1 VRVGPQGTYRR
12 QRNSPRVPGSDDE
25 VGVMRGTINP
35 TAWWARAL
43 IVFGLLVS
51 LCAVPVDVGGA
62 SQAEI
67 SWASLGTLIPSAE
80 QSSQYGSPV
89 DASTTT
95 SAYAWCGSD
104 GIDVARTGGSVTP
117 VSDARVE
124 AMLAARELN
133 INDTS
138 KVACGV
144 VLTDPLDPDK
154 VYAGFEVGQN
164 HSIPPI
170 ATVAMYTSDGGAT
183 WHFIPPPAKMTYL
196 DFGGF
201 TLRGNV
207 VQAIFT
213 DEVTLARRSS
223 RWSIGAEAAGGGET
237 WDAVSLACPTVGPCV
252 SFGPELPQGA
262 CGMSSWQ
269 QALLVAVPGSLP
281 GDPLWEGTS
290 WAAGIPE
297 CDPALLFTD
306 QHGDEYLLDF
316 AMQNP
321 LARSVDG
328 GYDWQPVQLP
338 KRDGHKVGGS
348 PIAGDDVTAV
358 TPSGDLLVVI
368 GPAYSTTERLLL
380 LAPGA
385 SQWCSVP
392 GVLPLGTRTDPIRAI
407 GATASRL
414 VMLQE
419 STKGTLGQGG
429 AELSVPLTAL
439 HCSN

>member
-1 VRVGPQGTYRR
+1 VIDHEAR
-12 QRNSPRVPGSDDE
+12 SDDE
-25 VGVMRGTINP
+25 VGVMSGRTNP
-35 TAWWARAL
+35 KARWVRAL

-51 LCAVPVDVGGA
+51 LCAVPVDLGGA

-67 SWASLGTLIPSAE
+67 SWASLGALIPSAE

-95 SAYAWCGSD
+95 STYAWCGSE
-104 GIDVARTGGSVTP
+104 GIDVALTGGSVTH
-117 VSDARVE
+117 VSDAGVE
-124 AMLAARELN
+124 AMLAARKLN

-138 KVACGV
+138 KVACSV
-144 VLTDPLDPDK
+144 VLADPLDPDT

-164 HSIPPI
+164 HSIPPV
-170 ATVAMYTSDGGAT
+170 ATVAMYTSDSGTT
-183 WHFIPPPAKMTYL
+183 WHFIPPPTKMTYL

-201 TLRGNV
+201 ALRDNV

-213 DEVTLARRSS
+213 DEVTLARPSS
-223 RWSIGAEAAGGGET
+223 RWSIDAEAAGGGET

-252 SFGPELPQGA
+252 TFGPEVPQGA

-281 GDPLWEGTS
+281 GNPLWEGTS
-290 WAAGIPE
+290 WATGIPE
-297 CDPALLFTD
+297 CAPALLFTD
-306 QHGDEYLLDF
+306 QHGYEYLVDF
-316 AMQNP
+316 AMHDP

-348 PIAGDDVTAV
+348 PIAGDDATAV

-385 SQWCSVP
+385 SQWCAVS
-392 GVLPLGTRTDPIRAI
+392 GILPSGTRTNPIRAV
-407 GATASRL
+407 GTTASRL
-414 VMLQE
+414 VMLRE
-419 STKGTLGQGG
+419 STNGALGQGG
-429 AELSVPLTAL
+429 AELSVPLTRL
-439 HCSN
+439 HCAT